1 MRYSAERIGTRR
13 TSTRRRRRAVKR
25 SSVAF
30 SGSAAE
36 VEAGSS
42 CGELEV
48 LSFSDIVVN
57 GKAVELM
64 VLF

>member
-1 MRYSAERIGTRR
+1 M
-13 TSTRRRRRAVKR
+13 KR

-57 GKAVELM
+57 GKVVELM
-64 VLF
+64 MVLF